1 MTLIGKLLAFVNLI
15 VGLGILSWSVS
26 VYTQRPYW
34 FGPIP
39 DSVGPRQN
47 PESFAQM
54 KAEIDAL
61 VETAKNANGNW
72 GTQRKIL
79 EDLEK
84 KRIERRNLYEE
95 RLNWARNGN
104 PKDGGNG
111 FYEPVY
117 EKDTGLLDLT
127 TVGAPIK
134 GSDNLPLKGSEKLLV
149 NFQNDVNDVV
159 KFEQQIV
166 TRRKDFEKIS
176 KEVTRTEERLRSMTD
191 IRDSVQAEKFFLE
204 TFEVNVYETRET
216 VFRRKK
222 QLVGRLAELGM
233 KIGE

>member
-1 MTLIGKLLAFVNLI
+1 
-15 VGLGILSWSVS
+15 
-26 VYTQRPYW
+26 
-34 FGPIP
+34 
-39 DSVGPRQN
+39 
-47 PESFAQM
+47 
-54 KAEIDAL
+54 
-61 VETAKNANGNW
+61 
-72 GTQRKIL
+72 
-79 EDLEK
+79 
-84 KRIERRNLYEE
+84 
-95 RLNWARNGN
+95 
-104 PKDGGNG
+104 
-111 FYEPVY
+111 
-117 EKDTGLLDLT
+117 
-127 TVGAPIK
+127 VGAPIK

-216 VFRRKK
+216 VFRRKR
-222 QLVGRLAELGM
+222 QLVGRLGELGM

>member
-1 MTLIGKLLAFVNLI
+1 MTLIGKLLAFLNLI

-26 VYTQRPYW
+26 VYSQRPYW

-39 DSVGPRQN
+39 DGVGPRQN

-54 KAEIDAL
+54 KAEIDTL
-61 VETAKNANGNW
+61 LETAKHANGNW

-79 EDLEK
+79 EELEK
-84 KRIERRNLYEE
+84 KRIERLKLYEE

-104 PKDGGNG
+104 PKDNGNG

-127 TVGAPIK
+127 TVVGAPIK
-134 GSDNLPLKGSEKLLV
+134 GSDNLPLKGSEKLLS
-149 NFQNDVNDVV
+149 NFQNDVNEVV

-166 TRRKDFEKIS
+166 MRRKDFKKLSELI
-176 KEVTRTEERLRSMTD
+176 TRTEERLRSMTD
-191 IRDSVQAEKFFLE
+191 IRDSVQSEKFFLE

-216 VFRRKK
+216 VFRRKR
-222 QLVGRLAELGM
+222 QLVGRLAELGI
-233 KIGE
+233 K